1 MERRLVHTIKNK
13 LGAIKFAS
21 SVLNNKNIPSHK
33 KDIIINNLKEAAN
46 EAIELFEIFSEIDK
60 FKKSTLNKEKI
71 YIVSLLQKLTNVN
84 LNCEDKAIFFDKIW
98 LEKAFNNILTQIKE
112 YKIMLSF
119 KDNQLKIIFL
129 FCNEPIYID
138 LAKEIF
144 SKIGIIKED
153 KGKIEIIL

>member
-21 SVLNNKNIPSHK
+21 SVLNKKNIPSHK
-33 KDIIINNLKEAAN
+33 KDVIINNLKEAAN

-60 FKKSTLNKEKI
+60 FKKSTLNKEEI
-71 YIVSLLQKLTNVN
+71 YIVSLLQKLTNIN
-84 LNCEDKAIFFDKIW
+84 LNCEDKAILFDKIW

-112 YKIMLSF
+112 YEIMLSF

-129 FCNEPIYID
+129 FHNEPIYID

-144 SKIGIIKED
+144 SEIGKIKED